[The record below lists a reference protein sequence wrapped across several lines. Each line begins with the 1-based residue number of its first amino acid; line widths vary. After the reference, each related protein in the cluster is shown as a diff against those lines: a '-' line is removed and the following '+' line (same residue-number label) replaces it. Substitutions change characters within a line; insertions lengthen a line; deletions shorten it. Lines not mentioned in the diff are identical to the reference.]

1 MGAMRARQGRGGG
14 VAQAGSLLFD
24 PLESKMKSM
33 LSTVVWEGLRIL
45 PAKFSNE
52 SGIIGNAALAADALR

>member
-1 MGAMRARQGRGGG
+1 M
-14 VAQAGSLLFD
+14 FD
-24 PLESKMKSM
+24 PLESKVRSM

-52 SGIIGNAALAADALR
+52 AGVIGNAALAADALG